1 MSPKNVSHFFLGLN
15 VSADGGA
22 PVNLEFP
29 TWPLGWY
36 APYLVLFQPG
46 TFKSWLIKMLKMLPS

>member
-1 MSPKNVSHFFLGLN
+1 MSAIFFLGLN